1 MATMLYWTGDLDQA
15 MVRLNELIDIDPSN
29 PATAV
34 AREILSDVYES
45 KGRLKQAIVQRV
57 QTLRMNGEP
66 HEADELD
73 RDYAAVGFHA
83 AMQNFYERQLNVA
96 ATQRLGGGYVSPV
109 YLAILF
115 IHLSKSDEAFQWLD
129 RAVEES
135 APWLS
140 MLRIDPA
147 FKALR
152 SDPRFQK
159 VVDAY
164 EHPASPP
171 FQ

>member
-1 MATMLYWTGDLDQA
+1 
-15 MVRLNELIDIDPSN
+15 
-29 PATAV
+29 
-34 AREILSDVYES
+34 
-45 KGRLKQAIVQRV
+45 
-57 QTLRMNGEP
+57 MNGEI

-73 RDYAAVGFHA
+73 RDYAAEGFQA
-83 AMQNFYERQLNVA
+83 AMHKFYDRQLNVA
-96 ATQRLGGGYVSPV
+96 VAQMMSGGYVSPV

-115 IHLSKSDEAFQWLD
+115 IHLGNADKAFEYLD
-129 RAVEES
+129 RALQES